1 MIGKRFSA
9 SIASSRPRAA
19 TPRPFHSTPHGSRRP
34 ARVFAAATEAPS
46 REDIITPHPANN
58 ITDNIFSKIG
68 VNLHRREGHPLYI
81 IRSAIYEY
89 FDGQHKDT
97 FNKFDDMAPIVSA
110 HANFDSVL
118 VPVDH
123 VSRSPNDTY
132 YVNSD
137 TVLRCVLYFGIAHAQ
152 A

>member
-1 MIGKRFSA
+1 MAARVMGKRFSA
-9 SIASSRPRAA
+9 SITMSRPQVTLR
-19 TPRPFHSTPHGSRRP
+19 TYRSTPHNIRRP
-34 ARVFAAATEAPS
+34 AHVRAAATEAPS
-46 REDIITPHPANN
+46 REDVITLHPANN
-58 ITDNIFSKIG
+58 ITDNIFGKIG

-89 FDGQHKDT
+89 FDRQHKDM
-97 FNKFDDMAPIVSA
+97 FSKFDDMPPIVSA

-118 VPVDH
+118 VPADH

-137 TVLRCVLYFGIAHAQ
+137 TVLRFAL
-152 A
+152 